1 MNPART
7 TDATPAPT
15 PTGTAPTPTPA
26 VRARTDHP
34 DHLDPATALEHHL
47 GDPYDDTN
55 PYGFR
60 ALVAAREA
68 GRPLTGEPF
77 AHHVPHAQDRAAL
90 PALRALYRRS
100 PALAGA
106 AADQARATAA
116 LRSGAAVGT
125 LDSGLRLT
133 LRHLRARALYG
144 APAVDIPQLRAVLAG
159 AFADLLLCDALTTPA
174 ADGDDP
180 DTARSRAVQA
190 LVSRALQGAMD
201 RLSMLLGSRFYL
213 REGAHAGF
221 PLLLRELQHE
231 LFAARSH
238 QPSTE
243 DRHPAPPPTLSAAE
257 PLTSAQTTD
266 LCDPAWLAAAPA
278 RALTTDVRRLTQP
291 TGAVQ
296 AQLYADLVRRYE
308 TGHSFDLA
316 DRPVPDRPHRAH

>member
-7 TDATPAPT
+7 TDATSTPT
-15 PTGTAPTPTPA
+15 PTDGAT
-26 VRARTDHP
+26 HP
-34 DHLDPATALEHHL
+34 DHVGPAAALEHHL

-60 ALVAAREA
+60 ALVAAHEA

-77 AHHVPHAQDRAAL
+77 AHHVPQPQDRAAL

-100 PALAGA
+100 PALAGP
-106 AADQARATAA
+106 AADQTRATAA
-116 LRSGAAVGT
+116 LRTGAAVGT

-133 LRHLRARALYG
+133 LRHLRARELYG

-159 AFADLLLCDALTTPA
+159 AFADLLLCDALTTPT
-174 ADGDDP
+174 ADGDGP

-190 LVSRALQGAMD
+190 LVPRALQGAMD

-231 LFAARSH
+231 LFSARSH
-238 QPSTE
+238 QPTSE
-243 DRHPAPPPTLSAAE
+243 DRHPGPPPTPNATEL
-257 PLTSAQTTD
+257 LTAAQTTD

-278 RALTTDVRRLTQP
+278 RALTTDVRRPTQP

-316 DRPVPDRPHRAH
+316 DRPVPDRPHRAP